1 MLYDIYS
8 HMESV
13 PALRLVLVG
22 LGIKTLPTF
31 GEITISWI
39 EDMYECMLS
48 TNGISAMGGLKEAP
62 GPVMGLRARI
72 CKERMP
78 ELNASLCWS
87 LQLWASVSSAVKWGN
102 THPEGLFGKY
112 TVLYT
117 ICLA

>member
-87 LQLWASVSSAVKWGN
+87 LQLWASVASPVS
-102 THPEGLFGKY
+102 GLEVIPTLRTQEVGR
-112 TVLYT
+112 
-117 ICLA
+117 ADRPR

>member
-22 LGIKTLPTF
+22 LGIKTWPTF

-48 TNGISAMGGLKEAP
+48 TNGVSAMGGSQR
-62 GPVMGLRARI
+62 GPWPRHGTQSR
-72 CKERMP
+72 
-78 ELNASLCWS
+78 N
-87 LQLWASVSSAVKWGN
+87 LQG
-102 THPEGLFGKY
+102 EG
-112 TVLYT
+112 
-117 ICLA
+117 A